1 MAHTLIPPTRQ
12 RGYAGYPPFYDNA
25 REQTVAFN
33 RRPGAAP
40 GPWGPPTAA
49 PAPIGP
55 WGAPYAGPMP
65 GPWGIPPQG
74 GKDRTSQRWWIA
86 GAGAVAAVAAAVVA
100 VVGFSADHGAQPV
113 ATQGVAVP
121 GPAVPSTPAPQI
133 PTPTP
138 TPNSSPSTSTISD
151 SALPSLV
158 PNIATV
164 SRVMGSSGMAPID
177 KLNGP
182 GLFTDQFDP
191 SECGG
196 AVIPS
201 TQAAYA
207 SSAMGSTYVQ
217 ALHDQDPDG
226 AHSVFN
232 GVTTFPTAS
241 SAATFVTQQSV
252 GWQGCQGRPIVMDP
266 DKDKP
271 LTWTV
276 RDVKLRGGT
285 VTANTSLAGAGVLCQ
300 RAMTA
305 MRNVVIDVTACNSD
319 DPANTAVTLAS
330 MISDRLGHTA

>member
-12 RGYAGYPPFYDNA
+12 RGHAGYPPFYDNA

-33 RRPGAAP
+33 RRPSAGP

-49 PAPIGP
+49 PAPVGP
-55 WGAPYAGPMP
+55 WAAPYGRPVP

-74 GKDRTSQRWWIA
+74 GKDRTTQRWWIA
-86 GAGAVAAVAAAVVA
+86 GAGAAAAVAAAVVA
-100 VVGFSADHGAQPV
+100 VVGFSADHGGAQPA
-113 ATQGVAVP
+113 ATPGVHLP

-133 PTPTP
+133 PAPTP
-138 TPNSSPSTSTISD
+138 SSPSGSNISD

-158 PNIATV
+158 PSIATV
-164 SRVMGSSGMAPID
+164 SRVMGSSGMVPMD

-207 SSAMGSTYVQ
+207 TSAMGSTYVQ
-217 ALHDQDPDG
+217 ALRDQDPDG

-241 SAATFVTQQSV
+241 SAATFVIQQSV
-252 GWQGCQGRPIVMDP
+252 TWQGCQGRPIVMDP
-266 DKDKP
+266 NKDKP
-271 LTWTV
+271 LSWTV

-285 VTANTSLAGAGVLCQ
+285 VTANTSLASAGVVCQ

-305 MRNVVIDVTACNSD
+305 MRNVVIDVTACSD